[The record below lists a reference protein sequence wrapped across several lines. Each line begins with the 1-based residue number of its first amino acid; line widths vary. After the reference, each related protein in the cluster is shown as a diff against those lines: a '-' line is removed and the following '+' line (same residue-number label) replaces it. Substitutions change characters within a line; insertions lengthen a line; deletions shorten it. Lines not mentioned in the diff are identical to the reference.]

1 LTEHKKEERHQHK
14 DKEARPA
21 GEKPAE
27 KKQAEAG
34 KTEPQE
40 IKIEDLQNAQRLKQ
54 QTSSAAELRA
64 VSEAEPPKQ
73 GELEKKLKAAE
84 DKYLRLYAEFD
95 NFRKRTEAEKTEYA
109 KYAAGKFIEAV
120 LPVLDSFER
129 SQKALDADAAASG
142 EVKKGFALIHRQ
154 LEDVLQK
161 FGVTKMTAVGQPF
174 DPRFHEAV
182 LQKESDQPAQT
193 VLEELQTGYVMHDK
207 VLRPAMV
214 VVAK

>member
-1 LTEHKKEERHQHK
+1 MTEHKKEEHKQHK
-14 DKEARPA
+14 GHEESQPA
-21 GEKPAE
+21 AEKQPAE
-27 KKQAEAG
+27 KKPDAV
-34 KTEPQE
+34 KVEPQK
-40 IKIEDLQNAQRLKQ
+40 IKIDALKAQENQ
-54 QTSSAAELRA
+54 SAADA
-64 VSEAEPPKQ
+64 
-73 GELEKKLKAAE
+73 KKTAE

-95 NFRKRTEAEKTEYA
+95 NFRKRTEAEKTEHA

-129 SQKALDADAAASG
+129 SQKALDADAAASD

-161 FGVTKMTAVGQPF
+161 FGVTKMAAIGQLF
-174 DPRFHEAV
+174 DPRWHEAV

>member
-1 LTEHKKEERHQHK
+1 MTEHKKEEHKQHK
-14 DKEARPA
+14 GHEESQPA
-21 GEKPAE
+21 GEKQSAE
-27 KKQAEAG
+27 KKQDAV
-34 KTEPQE
+34 KVEPQK
-40 IKIEDLQNAQRLKQ
+40 IKIDALKAQENQ
-54 QTSSAAELRA
+54 SAADAKKTAEL
-64 VSEAEPPKQ
+64 AE
-73 GELEKKLKAAE
+73 KLKAAE

-95 NFRKRTEAEKTEYA
+95 NFRKRTEAEKTEHA

-129 SQKALDADAAASG
+129 SQKALDADAAASD

-161 FGVTKMTAVGQPF
+161 FGVTKMAAVGQTF
-174 DPRFHEAV
+174 DPRWHEAV